1 MKIKEKVE
9 LVNND
14 SYVVGL
20 ASILIDDCF
29 VVKGIKIVQ
38 MKKGGYL
45 VAMPSR
51 KNTEGGYNDIAHPIN
66 SETRELIEE
75 KIMDAFYK
83 EINNKLSV
91 LAEELGTK
99 YHFTFKSDDIHSI
112 ALLHED
118 NDLVNKYTLDS
129 YKQEQLDELYEEIK
143 KELGI

>member
-1 MKIKEKVE
+1 MK
-9 LVNND
+9 L
-14 SYVVGL
+14 
-20 ASILIDDCF
+20 
-29 VVKGIKIVQ
+29 
-38 MKKGGYL
+38 GYL
-45 VAMPSR
+45 PEPH
-51 KNTEGGYNDIAHPIN
+51 TDFI
-66 SETRELIEE
+66 
-75 KIMDAFYK
+75 F
-83 EINNKLSV
+83 SV